1 MKKVIYFIA
10 CSLVL
15 GLLPVNASAA
25 AALTT
30 FDLKFPGGG
39 PTDLVNAIEAAS
51 GKPLNVIISKQD
63 EDTEIPPL
71 KMTGVNVAQLF
82 EALEPMS
89 VKTVAVITG
98 TYNYG
103 PGQPSSQ
110 YTTTTTSYGFKT
122 TGDPTENS
130 IWYFHVQR
138 PSYPP
143 LVSSGKVCRFYSLA
157 PYLERGF
164 TVDDITTAIQTGWK
178 MAKDSSPPELHYHQ
192 ETKLL
197 IAFGDPDELKT
208 IDDVLKTLP
217 ESNATR
223 TELDSIRK
231 EIKDLTAKVYEGVYN
246 TTRAEMDSMGQEIK
260 ELQAKVNK
268 LSPPAH

>member
-1 MKKVIYFIA
+1 
-10 CSLVL
+10 
-15 GLLPVNASAA
+15 
-25 AALTT
+25 
-30 FDLKFPGGG
+30 
-39 PTDLVNAIEAAS
+39 
-51 GKPLNVIISKQD
+51 
-63 EDTEIPPL
+63 
-71 KMTGVNVAQLF
+71 
-82 EALEPMS
+82 
-89 VKTVAVITG
+89 
-98 TYNYG
+98 
-103 PGQPSSQ
+103 
-110 YTTTTTSYGFKT
+110 
-122 TGDPTENS
+122 
-130 IWYFHVQR
+130 
-138 PSYPP
+138 
-143 LVSSGKVCRFYSLA
+143 
-157 PYLERGF
+157 
-164 TVDDITTAIQTGWK
+164 